1 MMPEVNEF
9 KITNPRAP
17 FFILQEL
24 LEHTDVPMNR
34 RGDLKWIKDN
44 LDSISVPEDVI
55 IELTNVVNDLCFVKD
70 GE

>member
-1 MMPEVNEF
+1 MVAINEF

-24 LEHTDVPMNR
+24 LEHTDVPESK
-34 RGDLKWIKDN
+34 RGDLKWIKAN
-44 LDSISVPEDVI
+44 LNSISVPEDVI
-55 IELTNVVNDLCFVKD
+55 IELTNVVNHLCFVKD

>member
-1 MMPEVNEF
+1 
-9 KITNPRAP
+9 
-17 FFILQEL
+17 
-24 LEHTDVPMNR
+24 MNR